1 MRALLFLLVG
11 LSAFSAPAAA
21 VQPDEVLKNPAL
33 EQRARGISSGLR
45 CLVCQNQ
52 SIDDSDAPLAKDLRV
67 LVRERLTA
75 GDSDGA
81 VIDFVVARYGDFV
94 LLRPPMNAR
103 TIALWAAPFLIVLFG
118 AFFIWR
124 RRNRGATPA
133 GVALTAEEQ
142 ARLDEL
148 VKRSEARD
156 LTQ

>member
-1 MRALLFLLVG
+1 MRAVLLLLVG

-52 SIDDSDAPLAKDLRV
+52 SIDDSDAPLAKDLRI

-94 LLRPPMNAR
+94 LLRPPMNMR

-118 AFFIWR
+118 AVFIWR
-124 RRNRGATPA
+124 QRNRSAAPASAT
-133 GVALTAEEQ
+133 LTAEEQ

-148 VKRSEARD
+148 VKRSD
-156 LTQ
+156 S